1 MEEHKPD
8 APPRPDADPGE
19 EDWAPVA
26 YRMQS
31 RGTSGL
37 ASGEAGAVHGRGW
50 SAAAGTMDMGSLQQY
65 QIPDEPYQH
74 ATAETAD
81 EDRPATS
88 ICWPRERCPL
98 G

>member
-1 MEEHKPD
+1 MSASYTLVSARASVSVVFHTRECQRMEEHKPD

-37 ASGEAGAVHGRGW
+37 ASGEAGAVHFPSCKMLR
-50 SAAAGTMDMGSLQQY
+50 
-65 QIPDEPYQH
+65 
-74 ATAETAD
+74 
-81 EDRPATS
+81 
-88 ICWPRERCPL
+88 
-98 G
+98 